1 MQTETAKRLD
11 CAILVRSIDAHTR
24 ISIVATRNTIAVPL
38 FFWLL
43 SQQTHPGFN
52 FRSRIVL
59 SESDPLLYVSLV
71 LFPAVVVFGSRIY
84 FLGRPVRYFGVG
96 KSRRVGKASMAINS
110 CRFLA
115 QNRGVLCSGKF
126 WGLGSWCLKLFDI
139 SQDMQHK
146 DNQGSVPPRASDPGW
161 AHGIMVNGG
170 RQKIKC
176 KYCHK
181 VMLGG
186 GISRL
191 KQHLA
196 GERGNVAPCE
206 EVPEEVKMK
215 IQQHLGF
222 KVLEKLKKQKG
233 LNTSRDSAS
242 YQYREE
248 EDNEDGMRTQKKV
261 STRGTRRRRGKEATE
276 GISNKKHKKHSFP
289 AATANVAQPLHQSFA
304 SQDMIDQADLA
315 VARFMYESGIP
326 FTAANSHFYQQMAD
340 AIAAVGPG
348 YKMPSYNALRGK
360 LLNHSVQDAEEYGE
374 ELRRSWDVTGCSV
387 MVDRWVDKGG
397 HTVIN
402 FFVYCPKGTVFLK
415 SADASDI
422 SECPEAFLNL
432 FDGVVQEVG
441 PQRIVNFVTDASP
454 SCKAARKLL
463 MEKYKTFFCSTCGA
477 HGVDLMLEEIGKM
490 NEVKEVLAKAKKVTR
505 FVYNSAWMLN
515 LVRKKTGGREIV
527 QLATT
532 RFASVFL
539 TLQNIVALK
548 HQLQQIFTTA
558 AWMQSNFS
566 KQRAGL
572 EVAEIV
578 ADQLFWSLC
587 DQTLKVTKHLLSV
600 FHLMDC
606 EEKPSIGY
614 LYDAIE
620 KAKKSVIVAFDNNEP
635 DYLPYLKV
643 IDHVWQEELHSPLHA
658 AACYLN
664 PSIFYSPS
672 LSTKKVIQ
680 KGLLDCIETI
690 EPNLTAQVV
699 ITSNINFYEE
709 AVGDF
714 GRPVALRCRESLAP
728 ATWWSL
734 YGADYPDLQRLA
746 VRILSQTCSIIRSK
760 RSGSIFERMYS
771 KKRNRLEQQRLNDL
785 VFVHHNLH
793 LQHMRSEASKG
804 VYTRG
809 TLDPI
814 CLEAMDSN
822 IEDWVEDLGDTGSDE
837 LRWMDVMVPGEW
849 KVLNHR
855 VQSTNDC
862 NDSTDDRGSDDGR
875 GMDINDD

>member
-1 MQTETAKRLD
+1 
-11 CAILVRSIDAHTR
+11 
-24 ISIVATRNTIAVPL
+24 
-38 FFWLL
+38 
-43 SQQTHPGFN
+43 
-52 FRSRIVL
+52 
-59 SESDPLLYVSLV
+59 
-71 LFPAVVVFGSRIY
+71 
-84 FLGRPVRYFGVG
+84 
-96 KSRRVGKASMAINS
+96 
-110 CRFLA
+110 
-115 QNRGVLCSGKF
+115 
-126 WGLGSWCLKLFDI
+126 
-139 SQDMQHK
+139 MQHK

-206 EVPEEVKMK
+206 EVPEEVKMQ
-215 IQQHLGF
+215 IQHHLGF

-248 EDNEDGMRTQKKV
+248 DNEDGMRTQKKV
-261 STRGTRRRRGKEATE
+261 STRGTRRRKGKEATG

-289 AATANVAQPLHQSFA
+289 AATANIAQPLNQSFA

-360 LLNHSVQDAEEYGE
+360 LLNHSVHDAEEYGE

-387 MVDRWVDKGG
+387 MVDKWVDKGG

-422 SECPEAFLNL
+422 SECPEALLNL
-432 FDGVVQEVG
+432 FDGVVQEIG
-441 PQRIVNFVTDASP
+441 PQKIVNFVTDASP

-558 AWMQSNFS
+558 AWMQSNCS

-587 DQTLKVTKHLLSV
+587 DQTLKV
-600 FHLMDC
+600 
-606 EEKPSIGY
+606 
-614 LYDAIE
+614 
-620 KAKKSVIVAFDNNEP
+620 
-635 DYLPYLKV
+635 

-664 PSIFYSPS
+664 PSMFYSPS
-672 LSTKKVIQ
+672 FSTNKVIQ

-771 KKRNRLEQQRLNDL
+771 KKGNRLEQQRLNDL

-793 LQHMRSEASKG
+793 LQHMCSEASKG

-837 LRWMDVMVPGEW
+837 LRWMDVTVPGEW
-849 KVLNHR
+849 KVMNHR
-855 VQSTNDC
+855 VQSTDDC
-862 NDSTDDRGSDDGR
+862 NDSTNDRGSDDGR
-875 GMDINDD
+875 EYNSGVKKGGKGEFSLGTRLDGSTWLTNVMKVSSL